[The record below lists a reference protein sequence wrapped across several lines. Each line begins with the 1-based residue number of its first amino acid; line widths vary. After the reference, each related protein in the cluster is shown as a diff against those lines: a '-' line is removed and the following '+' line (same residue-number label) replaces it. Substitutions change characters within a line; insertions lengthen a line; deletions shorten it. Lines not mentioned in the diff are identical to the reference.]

1 MKTFHIYII
10 SPQARGRMDSS
21 SVRKWCKVQSS
32 FVVAGGYMMQINGV
46 EKVVYV
52 PIDENER
59 GGWVCSDVIV

>member
-1 MKTFHIYII
+1 
-10 SPQARGRMDSS
+10 MDSS

>member
-1 MKTFHIYII
+1 
-10 SPQARGRMDSS
+10 MDSS
-21 SVRKWCKVQSS
+21 TWKWCKVQNS

-59 GGWVCSDVIV
+59 GGWGL